1 MSPRSRRRSPKC
13 RSEHDEQSET
23 KSYSKILAPYS
34 EILPGD
40 FEILGRHSER
50 SEESLFSFQKR
61 ARCIVPLQSGAAR
74 CFLLGFCFTKNCE
87 RLTIDPNAMLF
98 RLIADNFTRRPRRKL
113 LTAAALSLGMAVA
126 TAALSVSLD
135 VGDRLSDEFKALGAN
150 LVVTPEADSLPL
162 EIGGVDFRPAN
173 SGAYLPESDIP
184 KIKSVFW
191 HNNITAFAPIFE
203 LRTNVYKKD
212 VAASGYHGQIDEKP
226 EVPLIGTSANYEV
239 RLTDGGIFSTG
250 IGKTNPWWTISGR
263 WFRDDKNECV
273 VGERL
278 QKRQGLNFGDAIDLR
293 GRTIA
298 PESHA
303 QIDDELARVS
313 VREHRSCQ
321 IVGILSSGGSEDG
334 AVIVPLAIAQQ
345 IANKPGLYRKLYVS
359 ALTKPEDDFAR
370 RDPRTMKPD
379 ELERWSCSPYVS
391 SIAYSIKQVLPGS
404 DVRVIR
410 RVADGEGK
418 IMTRVRTLLWLVTFA
433 SLLASAIAVG
443 ASSAASV
450 IERRTEIGLMKAL
463 GAGSGTVGWLL
474 AAEQLLLAFV
484 AGCIGYALG
493 LLLAR
498 FLGTRIFGVPPEP
511 SLLVLCVVLVLAA
524 GVTLLGSALPLR
536 RAARFDPAPIL
547 RGE

>member
-1 MSPRSRRRSPKC
+1 M
-13 RSEHDEQSET
+13 
-23 KSYSKILAPYS
+23 
-34 EILPGD
+34 
-40 FEILGRHSER
+40 F
-50 SEESLFSFQKR
+50 
-61 ARCIVPLQSGAAR
+61 
-74 CFLLGFCFTKNCE
+74 
-87 RLTIDPNAMLF
+87 F

-135 VGDRLSDEFKALGAN
+135 VGDRLSEEFKSLGAN

-173 SGAYLPESDIP
+173 SGAYLPESDLP

-191 HNNITAFAPIFE
+191 HNNITAFAPEFQFTAETAKWNDSTRE
-203 LRTNVYKKD
+203 LEHRSEAT
-212 VAASGYHGQIDEKP
+212 
-226 EVPLIGTSANYEV
+226 LIGTWVAHPLALS
-239 RLTDGGIFSTG
+239 DGTIFTTG
-250 IGKTNPWWTISGR
+250 IDRTNSWWKVDGR
-263 WFRDDKNECV
+263 WFDENNPECV
-273 VGERL
+273 VGFEAAKRL
-278 QKRQGLNFGDAIDLR
+278 NLGIGDEISVNVPDPAKMVQMFVALRITGILNTGDKEDDAIVTSLKQ
-293 GRTIA
+293 
-298 PESHA
+298 A
-303 QIDDELARVS
+303 QEISRNN
-313 VREHRSCQ
+313 
-321 IVGILSSGGSEDG
+321 G
-334 AVIVPLAIAQQ
+334 
-345 IANKPGLYRKLYVS
+345 KYRKLYVS

-391 SIAYSIKQVLPGS
+391 SIAYSLKQVLPGS

-418 IMTRVRTLLWLVTFA
+418 ILTRVRTLLWLVTFT
-433 SLLASAIAVG
+433 SLLAAALAVG

-484 AGCIGYALG
+484 GGSIGYALG

-498 FLGTRIFGVPPEP
+498 FLGTKIFGVPPEP
-511 SLLVLCVVLVLAA
+511 SLLVLGVILVLAA

-536 RAARFDPAPIL
+536 RAARFAPAPIL